1 MCPYFLPQHT
11 FPIRGKKKP
20 IQFLHVY
27 RALVTGYMNWCR
39 VLIISGSSP
48 WKYIRECNILVLSW
62 RIYVHI
68 CLTVK
73 ICPVAI
79 ARVSN
84 FQEEKWSTADG
95 KKGEKSVEKPHT
107 WCWAEESSGG
117 RLEMGGTFTSLWW
130 PSSFPGSLVVDSL
143 SLPPFFPVV
152 CTWEELWR
160 SQVPFFLSSQPSEH
174 FQVTPKHSGTVHQW
188 NRVAAVLRMGPGR
201 WWLGTPWWNSSASS
215 AQKTT
220 QNHEGTTPALRS
232 SIFAYDCSWGLCQK
246 IRILFDCWVF
256 CFTKRSC
263 WLSASSACICLF
275 LLKQ

>member
-1 MCPYFLPQHT
+1 MEEKNTESNLIDFFVTSEKINMCPYFLPQHT

-143 SLPPFFPVV
+143 SLPLFFLVV
-152 CTWEELWR
+152 CTWERGRQRALKVP
-160 SQVPFFLSSQPSEH
+160 SPFFSLLPAQWTLSSDSETLRHCPSVKQSSSSVEDGTG
-174 FQVTPKHSGTVHQW
+174 QVMAGYTLVKQ
-188 NRVAAVLRMGPGR
+188 
-201 WWLGTPWWNSSASS
+201 
-215 AQKTT
+215 
-220 QNHEGTTPALRS
+220 
-232 SIFAYDCSWGLCQK
+232 LC
-246 IRILFDCWVF
+246 
-256 CFTKRSC
+256 
-263 WLSASSACICLF
+263 
-275 LLKQ
+275 